1 MTIFYVYLLL
11 ISWTTNGQHYSRAL
25 PYTSLQECQS
35 HGAALP
41 SNAAWRCTVETVE
54 VRDDTV
60 YLTIK

>member
-1 MTIFYVYLLL
+1 MTIFYLLL
-11 ISWTTNGQHYSRAL
+11 ISWTINGQSYSRAL

>member
-1 MTIFYVYLLL
+1 MTIFYLLL
-11 ISWTTNGQHYSRAL
+11 WTINGQPYSR
-25 PYTSLQECQS
+25 QS

-54 VRDDTV
+54 VRDDI